1 MKEDIL
7 EQLVDDYLMFNGF
20 FTIHNVKFLP
30 SATDPDYIKQD
41 DCVASDVD
49 VVGFHPRREGPDCI
63 WVVSC
68 KSWQDGLDPVDRIG
82 AITAG
87 KIREGKIAWKSL
99 RELAKRKWAEG
110 LIAEI
115 EKLTGSPQFTHVTA
129 LTKLKGDRAVWEQHQ
144 PFRDNLR
151 GNPIKV
157 LTLQEMLS
165 DLYKKTNTTVA
176 SSEVGRLLQ
185 VIKASGWNP
194 PNILPGVALGNDHPA
209 EHVADDRQSKKK
221 RMW

>member
-20 FTIHNVKFLP
+20 FTIHNLKFLP
-30 SATDPDYIKQD
+30 SATDPEYVKNKDS
-41 DCVASDVD
+41 VASDID
-49 VVGFHPRREGPDCI
+49 VVGFHPRREGADRI

-68 KSWQDGLDPVDRIG
+68 KSWQGGFDPVARIA
-82 AITAG
+82 AIEAN
-87 KIREGKIAWKSL
+87 KIQYGRAAWKSF
-99 RELAKRKWAEG
+99 RELVKKKWADA

-115 EKLTGSPQFTHVTA
+115 EKLTGSTNFTYVTA
-129 LTKLKGDRAVWEQHQ
+129 VTKLRGDASVWQEHK

-151 GNPIKV
+151 GNPIKI
-157 LTLQEMLS
+157 LALQDMLS

-185 VIKASGWNP
+185 VIKASGWKP
-194 PNILPGVALGNDHPA
+194 
-209 EHVADDRQSKKK
+209 
-221 RMW
+221 